1 MPRIVKLTAQERE
14 AIAKSDERTHVLAAR
29 HGVSVSTVKE
39 IRAAAGWSR
48 KDDKGGSLPGSPK
61 PFGSGRLKGQP
72 NKRTVYAR
80 QILEE
85 HGADPV
91 EMLAKAMIDE
101 DGVPLDVRID
111 CAKALLP
118 YVYPKLSAVEL
129 SGPDGDPIK
138 VAHEDELLKRMMR
151 DDVVVGRIEQL
162 IIEQTEPERRER
174 ADIGPSYGVEL
185 PS

>member
-1 MPRIVKLTAQERE
+1 MPRMMKLTPAERE

-29 HGVSVSTVKE
+29 HGVSVSRIKE

-61 PFGSGRLKGQP
+61 PFGSGRVKGQP
-72 NKRTVYAR
+72 NKRTIHAR
-80 QILEE
+80 EVLEE

-91 EMLAKAMIDE
+91 AMLAKTMTDE
-101 DGVPLDVRID
+101 DGVPLDLRVD

-129 SGPDGDPIK
+129 SGPDGDP
-138 VAHEDELLKRMMR
+138 VRVEHEDQFLKRLMA
-151 DDVVVGRIEQL
+151 DDVVVARLEEL
-162 IIEQTEPERRER
+162 IIEQTEPTRRER
-174 ADIGPSYGVEL
+174 ADICPSYSPEL
-185 PS
+185 PR